1 MQQYTTDMMIIGGGA
16 SGLAAAV
23 AAKRFVRSYLLQFWS
38 VIPELE
44 KRYWLPETVAA
55 TLGTFQQIPDI
66 ITAPVKS
73 TGIQL

>member
-1 MQQYTTDMMIIGGGA
+1 MCFRKPSVIAY
-16 SGLAAAV
+16 AAV
-23 AAKRFVRSYLLQFWS
+23 VGKAENEGPYGGEFDEVVEDNKAGSD
-38 VIPELE
+38 
-44 KRYWLPETVAA
+44 

>member
-16 SGLAAAV
+16 SPPLLQQNV
-23 AAKRFVRSYLLQFWS
+23 FVRSYLLQFWS

-66 ITAPVKS
+66 ITVPVKS